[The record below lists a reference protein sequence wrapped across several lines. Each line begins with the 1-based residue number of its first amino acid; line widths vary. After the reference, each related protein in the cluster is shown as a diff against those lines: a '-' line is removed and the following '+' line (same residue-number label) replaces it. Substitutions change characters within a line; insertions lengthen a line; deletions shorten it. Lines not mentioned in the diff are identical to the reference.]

1 MSAISTATSYAS
13 DISSLL
19 LSNSSDASASSAAA
33 APAAPDPSSDSSD
46 RGPATNVQL
55 SDKVKSILAQANSDA
70 VVAQRLQ
77 TFVQSRHTSSSS
89 SDGSSDSSSSSQS
102 TTIDVNESFAE
113 LSGNTQATSDP
124 SGQTP
129 VQVVK
134 SFATGLK
141 ADGYT
146 VSAMASDI
154 DGSSRI
160 IIFGTNG
167 FNFLDEHF
175 GSEDEASNG
184 TAPTDGGS
192 VSEYETGNVEY
203 ITINQASAAATSA
216 QTSSAAGTASVSSTA
231 SQSSAVTIAVDFNTG
246 QVSLTQA
253 SLTQA
258 VATSAATTAQITQP
272 SPSFS
277 TFA

>member
-1 MSAISTATSYAS
+1 MSAVGTATSNAS

-19 LSNSSDASASSAAA
+19 LSSSSDASTTTDSSTTAAA
-33 APAAPDPSSDSSD
+33 AAPDPSSGNSD

-77 TFVQSRHTSSSS
+77 TFVQSRHTGGSSS
-89 SDGSSDSSSSSQS
+89 GDSSNASSTSQS
-102 TTIDVNESFAE
+102 TTINVNESFAE
-113 LSGNTQATSDP
+113 LSGNTQAASDP

-175 GSEDEASNG
+175 GASDEATAGN
-184 TAPTDGGS
+184 APTDGGA
-192 VSEYETGNVEY
+192 VSEYQTGNVEY
-203 ITINQASAAATSA
+203 ITIDQASAAAASV
-216 QTSSAAGTASVSSTA
+216 QTSSAAGSASVSSTA
-231 SQSSAVTIAVDFNTG
+231 SQSSSVTIAVDFNTG
-246 QVSLTQA
+246 QV

-277 TFA
+277 TLA

>member
-1 MSAISTATSYAS
+1 MSAIGTATSYAS

-19 LSNSSDASASSAAA
+19 LSSSSDTSTTAGPPTAAPPTASA
-33 APAAPDPSSDSSD
+33 PASDSND
-46 RGPATNVQL
+46 RGPATSLQL
-55 SDKVKSILAQANSDA
+55 SDKVKSILAQASSDA
-70 VVAQRLQ
+70 VVAERLQ
-77 TFVQSRHTSSSS
+77 AFVQSRHTGGGS
-89 SDGSSDSSSSSQS
+89 SDGSSDGSSTSQS
-102 TTIDVNESFAE
+102 ATIDVNQSFAE
-113 LSGNTQATSDP
+113 LSGNAGSSGASDID
-124 SGQTP
+124 QP

-134 SFATGLK
+134 SFDTGLK

-146 VSAMASDI
+146 ISAMASGI

-184 TAPTDGGS
+184 QAAPGTTF
-192 VSEYETGNVEY
+192 SEVQRGNVEY
-203 ITINQASAAATSA
+203 VTINQASAAATSV
-216 QTSSAAGTASVSSTA
+216 QTSSAAGSTSASSIA
-231 SQSSAVTIAVDFNTG
+231 SQSSTVTIAVDFSTG
-246 QVSLTQA
+246 AV

-258 VATSAATTAQITQP
+258 VATSVATTAQITQP

-277 TFA
+277 TLA

>member
-1 MSAISTATSYAS
+1 MGAIGMATSYAS

-19 LSNSSDASASSAAA
+19 LSDSSDASATTDSSTTA
-33 APAAPDPSSDSSD
+33 APAAPDPSSDGSE

-77 TFVQSRHTSSSS
+77 TFVQSRETGSSS
-89 SDGSSDSSSSSQS
+89 SDGSSNSSATSES

-113 LSGNTQATSDP
+113 LSGNTQAATDP
-124 SGQTP
+124 SGQAP

-167 FNFLDEHF
+167 FNFLNEHF
-175 GSEDEASNG
+175 GAEDEASNG

-203 ITINQASAAATSA
+203 VTINQASAAATSA

-231 SQSSAVTIAVDFNTG
+231 SQSSSVTIAVDFNTG
-246 QVSLTQA
+246 QVSLTE
-253 SLTQA
+253 T